1 MTAKDLVANLR
12 AGGPVDPAECLLYM
26 AAHAHEFRLED
37 GQRLNDQ
44 TDFTAWLIEVSRAL
58 AGRDHILASRMEN
71 DRTCPRCGHLHEGE
85 RECGVFLG
93 GGGFCRCEL
102 EVPA

>member
-1 MTAKDLVANLR
+1 MTARELVASLR
-12 AGGPVDPAECLLYM
+12 AAGPVDPAECLLYM
-26 AAHAHEFRLED
+26 AAHAHEFRLSG
-37 GQRLNDQ
+37 GQRLLDQ
-44 TDFTAWLIEVSRAL
+44 IDFTSFLIEVSQAL
-58 AGRDHILASRMEN
+58 AGRDQILANRAEN
-71 DRTCPRCGHLHEGE
+71 DRTCPRCGHLHEGD

>member
-12 AGGPVDPAECLLYM
+12 AGGAIDPAECLLYM
-26 AAHAHEFRLED
+26 AAHAHEFRLSG
-37 GQRLNDQ
+37 GQRLLDQ

-58 AGRDHILASRMEN
+58 AGRSHILASRIEH
-71 DRTCPRCGHLHEGE
+71 DRTCPRCGHLHEGD
-85 RECGVFLG
+85 RECGVLLG
-93 GGGFCRCEL
+93 GERRCRCEL